1 MDAFTGFEAIL
12 MEWLIP
18 VFNLVGNNRYVVALI
33 VMLLTISFAW
43 LLSRFIHKYLH
54 RLLRKTRS
62 TVDEDLHALM
72 RQPIFVTI
80 LIFGIDISADVLVG
94 DGRFMLLLDSILTS
108 LLVLIWTLFFI
119 RATRLLLTN
128 ISHKEKGLVTTRTL
142 PILQNLT
149 LVIISSIAIYL
160 LFTTWNVDMTA
171 WLASAGVLG
180 IAIGFA
186 AKDTLGNLIS
196 GVFIMADAPYKIGDY
211 VVLQDGLRGEIQN
224 IGLRS
229 TRLLTRDDIEVI
241 IPNSIMGNT
250 SVINE
255 TGGPHEKYRIR
266 IKVSV
271 AYGSDIDLV
280 RESLLDVAKL
290 STFACDFPEPRV
302 RFRHFGD
309 SGLEFELLCW
319 INEPVLKGRAL
330 DDINSAVY
338 KRFQLEGIEIPYPKQ
353 DVYIKEMPGTGLK
366 TKVSGFKTKENLAI
380 IHET

>member
-1 MDAFTGFEAIL
+1 MDAFTSFEATF
-12 MEWLIP
+12 MGWLIP
-18 VFNLVGNNRYVVALI
+18 VFNLVGNNRYAVALI
-33 VMLLTISFAW
+33 VMMLTISIAW
-43 LLSRFIHKYLH
+43 LISQIVHKFLH
-54 RLLRKTRS
+54 RLLRKTRN
-62 TVDEDLHALM
+62 TVDEELHKHL
-72 RQPIFVTI
+72 RQPIFFTI
-80 LIFGIDISADVLVG
+80 LIFGIDIIADILIG
-94 DGRFMLLLDSILTS
+94 NGHIIRLLDSLFTS

-119 RATRLLLTN
+119 RAARLLLTS
-128 ISHKEKGLVTTRTL
+128 ISHQEKGVVTTRTL

-149 LVIISSIAIYL
+149 LVIISSIAIYM
-160 LFTTWNVDMTA
+160 LFTTWDVDMTA

-211 VVLQDGLRGEIQN
+211 VVLQDGMRGEIQN

-229 TRLLTRDDIEVI
+229 TRLLTRDDVEVT

-250 SVINE
+250 AVINE

-280 RESLLDVAKL
+280 RNYLLEEAKR

-302 RFRHFGD
+302 RFRNFGG

-319 INEPVLKGRAL
+319 INEPVLKGRAV

-338 KRFQLEGIEIPYPKQ
+338 KRFQQEGIEIPYSKQ
-353 DVYIKEMPGTGLK
+353 DLYIKEMPDMGLRNTVPSSK
-366 TKVSGFKTKENLAI
+366 IQDPSN
-380 IHET
+380 

>member
-18 VFNLVGNNRYVVALI
+18 VFNLVGNNRDVVALI

-43 LLSRFIHKYLH
+43 LLSHFIHRYLH
-54 RLLRKTRS
+54 RLLRKTRN
-62 TVDEDLHALM
+62 TVDEDLHGLL

-94 DGRFMLLLDSILTS
+94 DGRFMHLLDSILTS

-128 ISHKEKGLVTTRTL
+128 ISHKEKGLVTTGTL

-149 LVIISSIAIYL
+149 LVIVSSIAIYL

-211 VVLQDGLRGEIQN
+211 VVLQDGLRGEIRN

-229 TRLLTRDDIEVI
+229 TRLLTRDDVEVT

-250 SVINE
+250 AVINE

-266 IKVSV
+266 VKTSV
-271 AYGSDIDLV
+271 AYGSDIDQV
-280 RESLLDVAKL
+280 RECLLDVAAR
-290 STFACDFPEPRV
+290 STFACEFPEPRV
-302 RFRHFGD
+302 RFRHFGA

-330 DDINSAVY
+330 DNINSAVY
-338 KRFQLEGIEIPYPKQ
+338 KRFQLEGIEIPYSKQ
-353 DVYIKEMPGTGLK
+353 DVYIKEMPGSGLK
-366 TKVSGFKTKENLAI
+366 TKDELQGKG
-380 IHET
+380 

>member
-1 MDAFTGFEAIL
+1 METFTAFESVIMG
-12 MEWLIP
+12 WLVP
-18 VFNLVGNNRYVVALI
+18 VFNLAGNNRFIVALI
-33 VMLLTISFAW
+33 VMLLTATIAWIIS
-43 LLSRFIHKYLH
+43 RVVHKFLI
-54 RLLRKTRS
+54 RLLRSTRN
-62 TVDEDLHALM
+62 TIDEELLEHFQ
-72 RQPIFVTI
+72 QPVFLTI
-80 LIFGIDISADVLVG
+80 LIFGVDITVEILIG
-94 DGRFMLLLDSILTS
+94 NEKFLHLLDSIFTS
-108 LLVLIWTLFFI
+108 LIIFIWTLFFI
-119 RATRLLLTN
+119 RAARLLLTR
-128 ISHKEKGLVTTRTL
+128 ISAHETGMVTTRTL
-142 PILQNLT
+142 PILLNLT
-149 LVIISSIAIYL
+149 LVLISSIAIYL
-160 LFTTWNVDMTA
+160 LFTTWKIDMTA

-229 TRLLTRDDIEVI
+229 TRLLTRDDVEVI

-266 IKVSV
+266 VKISV
-271 AYGSDIDLV
+271 AYGSDIDVV
-280 RESLLDVAKL
+280 RKLLLEEANR

-319 INEPVLKGRAL
+319 INEPVLRGRSL

-338 KRFQLEGIEIPYPKQ
+338 KRFQQDGIEIPYSKQ
-353 DVYIKEMPGTGLK
+353 DVYIKEIPDSGLR
-366 TKVSGFKTKENLAI
+366 TKDELQGKG
-380 IHET
+380 

>member
-43 LLSRFIHKYLH
+43 LLSHFIHRYLH

-62 TVDEDLHALM
+62 TVDEDLHGLL

-94 DGRFMLLLDSILTS
+94 DGRFMHLLESILTS

-128 ISHKEKGLVTTRTL
+128 ISHKEKGVVTTRTL

-211 VVLQDGLRGEIQN
+211 VVLQDGLRGEIRN

-229 TRLLTRDDIEVI
+229 TRLLTRDDVEVT

-250 SVINE
+250 AVINE

-266 IKVSV
+266 VKTSV
-271 AYGSDIDLV
+271 AYGSDIDQV
-280 RESLLDVAKL
+280 RECLLDVAAR
-290 STFACDFPEPRV
+290 STFACEFPEPRV
-302 RFRHFGD
+302 RFRHFGA

-330 DDINSAVY
+330 DNINSAVY
-338 KRFQLEGIEIPYPKQ
+338 KRFQQEGIEIPYSKQ
-353 DVYIKEMPGTGLK
+353 DVYIKEMPEAGLK
-366 TKVSGFKTKENLAI
+366 NTDPSSKFQDPSS
-380 IHET
+380 

>member
-1 MDAFTGFEAIL
+1 MDAFTSFEATL
-12 MEWLIP
+12 MGLLTP

-33 VMLLTISFAW
+33 VILLTISFAW
-43 LLSRFIHKYLH
+43 ILSRFIHRYLR
-54 RLLRKTRS
+54 RLLRKTRN
-62 TVDEDLHALM
+62 TVDEDVLDQL
-72 RQPIFVTI
+72 RQPIFLTI
-80 LIFGIDISADVLVG
+80 VIFGIDITADILIG
-94 DGRFMLLLDSILTS
+94 DGHLTRLLDSIFTS

-119 RATRLLLTN
+119 RVARLLLTN

-149 LVIISSIAIYL
+149 LLAISSIAIYL
-160 LFTTWNVDMTA
+160 LFTTWEIDMTA

-180 IAIGFA
+180 IAISFA

-196 GVFIMADAPYKIGDY
+196 GVFIMADSPYKIGDY

-229 TRLLTRDDIEVI
+229 TRLLTRDDVEVI

-266 IKVSV
+266 VKVSV
-271 AYGSDIDLV
+271 AYGSDIDVV
-280 RESLLDVAKL
+280 RKLLLEEASR

-319 INEPVLKGRAL
+319 INEPVLKGRSV
-330 DDINSAVY
+330 DDINVAVY
-338 KRFQLEGIEIPYPKQ
+338 KRFQQEGIEIPYSKQ
-353 DVYIKEMPGTGLK
+353 DVYIKEMPD
-366 TKVSGFKTKENLAI
+366 FKPE
-380 IHET
+380 

>member
-43 LLSRFIHKYLH
+43 LLSHFIHRYLH

-62 TVDEDLHALM
+62 TVDEDLHGLL

-94 DGRFMLLLDSILTS
+94 DGRFMHLLESILTS

-149 LVIISSIAIYL
+149 LVIVSSIAIYL

-211 VVLQDGLRGEIQN
+211 VVLQDGLRGEIRN

-229 TRLLTRDDIEVI
+229 TRLLTRDDVEVT

-250 SVINE
+250 AVINE
-255 TGGPHEKYRIR
+255 TGGPHEK
-266 IKVSV
+266 
-271 AYGSDIDLV
+271 
-280 RESLLDVAKL
+280 
-290 STFACDFPEPRV
+290 
-302 RFRHFGD
+302 
-309 SGLEFELLCW
+309 
-319 INEPVLKGRAL
+319 
-330 DDINSAVY
+330 
-338 KRFQLEGIEIPYPKQ
+338 
-353 DVYIKEMPGTGLK
+353 
-366 TKVSGFKTKENLAI
+366 
-380 IHET
+380 

>member
-1 MDAFTGFEAIL
+1 MEPFTQFETIL
-12 MEWLIP
+12 MGWMTP

-33 VMLLTISFAW
+33 VILLTVLFAW
-43 LLSRFIHKYLH
+43 LISRVAHKFL
-54 RLLRKTRS
+54 RKLLRKTKNKL
-62 TVDEDLHALM
+62 DEDVHDQLKHPL
-72 RQPIFVTI
+72 FVTI
-80 LIFGIDISADVLVG
+80 LVFGIDITSDILVG
-94 DGRFMLLLDSILTS
+94 DGQFNRLLDSLLTT

-119 RATRLLLTN
+119 RVTRMILAN
-128 ISHKEKGLVTTRTL
+128 ISHNEVGIVTTRTL
-142 PILQNLT
+142 PLLQNMT
-149 LVIISSIAIYL
+149 LVIVSSISIYL
-160 LFTTWNVDMTA
+160 LFTTWNIDMTA

-196 GVFIMADAPYKIGDY
+196 GVFIMVDAPYKIGDY
-211 VVLQDGLRGEIQN
+211 VLLTDGMRGEVRN
-224 IGLRS
+224 IGIRS
-229 TRLLTRDDIEVI
+229 TRLLTRDDVEVT

-266 IKVSV
+266 VKVSV
-271 AYGSDIDLV
+271 AYGSDIERV
-280 RESLLDVAKL
+280 REYLLEEANR

-302 RFRHFGD
+302 RFRNFGA

-338 KRFQLEGIEIPYPKQ
+338 KRFQQEGIEIPYSKQ
-353 DVYIKEMPGTGLK
+353 DVYIKEIPDARLR
-366 TKVSGFKTKENLAI
+366 TKDEEQRKG
-380 IHET
+380 

>member
-1 MDAFTGFEAIL
+1 MDAFAGLETTFMG
-12 MEWLIP
+12 WLIP
-18 VFNLVGNNRYVVALI
+18 VFNLVGNNRYAIALI
-33 VMLLTISFAW
+33 VMLITVFMAW
-43 LLSRFIHKYLH
+43 LVSQLVQKNIR
-54 RLLRKTRS
+54 RLLTKTRS
-62 TVDEDLHALM
+62 TLDEDLYDQF
-72 RQPIFVTI
+72 RQPIFYTI
-80 LIFGIDISADVLVG
+80 LLFGTDITTDILIDNENFI
-94 DGRFMLLLDSILTS
+94 RLLDSIFNS
-108 LLVLIWTLFFI
+108 LLILIWTLFFI
-119 RATRLLLTN
+119 RATRILLTSF
-128 ISHKEKGLVTTRTL
+128 SHKEKGLVSTRTL
-142 PILQNLT
+142 PLLQNLI

-160 LFTTWNVDMTA
+160 LFTTWNIDMTA

-211 VVLQDGLRGEIQN
+211 VVLQDGLRGEIRN

-229 TRLLTRDDIEVI
+229 TRLLTRDDVEVT

-250 SVINE
+250 AVINE

-266 IKVSV
+266 VKTST
-271 AYGSDIDLV
+271 AYGSDIDQV
-280 RESLLDVAKL
+280 RECLLDVAAH

-302 RFRHFGD
+302 RFRNFGA

-338 KRFQLEGIEIPYPKQ
+338 KRFQQEGIEIPYSKQ
-353 DVYIKEMPGTGLK
+353 DVYIKEMPD
-366 TKVSGFKTKENLAI
+366 FKPE
-380 IHET
+380 